1 MPSPV
6 LLLPKNDVVDPGQG
20 GGPAGSFGRGP
31 RREREDVRRRE
42 WCLGPCLTPS
52 FRGRSQV
59 TSSLSASISSPVP
72 PIPAPQSR
80 ENHELLARCLAHGRH
95 YSKHE
100 PPVPLFTG
108 LGSSTRSARS
118 PLGNA
123 TPGWGPLPPTAAS
136 VPQVGAGTQAPRG
149 HGGCGHGPGD
159 VCPRD
164 LVWGRAS
171 AETSRLEGALPKRA
185 DAGLGCPP
193 VHRRSFGPAP
203 ESVQSSSSSSVGGE
217 SASWLKVHTPHIHT
231 PDRHTHTSTHTS

>member
-42 WCLGPCLTPS
+42 RCLGPCLTPS
-52 FRGRSQV
+52 FRGRRQV
-59 TSSLSASISSPVP
+59 TSSLSASIPSPVP

-80 ENHELLARCLAHGRH
+80 ENHELLARCLAHGRP
-95 YSKHE
+95 YPKHE
-100 PPVPLFTG
+100 PSVPLFTG
-108 LGSSTRSARS
+108 LGSSTRSARN

-171 AETSRLEGALPKRA
+171 AETSRLERALPKRA
-185 DAGLGCPP
+185 GGCRP
-193 VHRRSFGPAP
+193 RL
-203 ESVQSSSSSSVGGE
+203 SSSSPEVIRAGPRVCAVVQQLKCGRGVGEPVE
-217 SASWLKVHTPHIHT
+217 SP
-231 PDRHTHTSTHTS
+231 HTSHTYP